1 MSIQNTGFSPIC
13 GGQHIGENPLLEV
26 SMESTQSEL
35 CFDTWIMEF
44 RPAVA
49 KI

>member
-13 GGQHIGENPLLEV
+13 GGQHIGENPLLGI
-26 SMESTQSEL
+26 SIESTQLGL

-49 KI
+49 EI